1 MGRAAATL
9 RIIYIFIWLVTT
21 LVLFYSNAGV
31 NGMDLH
37 MYAGQGVIPGR
48 IMDHAHE
55 GKATEFH

>member
-1 MGRAAATL
+1 M